1 MPYRRLFT
9 RADKQVVLACFKQNL
24 SIALIGKKLQIPI
37 PVLYKWHKLFLSGHT
52 EWAKSDDK
60 NLVLRLEAIK
70 LFDEGCGYK
79 KAAKL
84 LNLPSSRTKYW
95 LQLYYSGNREFFSQ
109 SRSYK
114 RVYSAAEKFEILEN
128 FRKTKLS
135 KKQFCLKSGFSIS
148 TLNRWLK
155 EAEI

>member
-9 RADKQVVLACFKQNL
+9 RADKQVVLECFKQNL
-24 SIALIGKKLQIPI
+24 GIAFIGKKLQIPI

-79 KAAKL
+79 KEAKL

-95 LQLYYSGNREFFSQ
+95 LQLYHSGNREFFSIKKLQ
-109 SRSYK
+109 TRLFSCGKVRDI
-114 RVYSAAEKFEILEN
+114 R
-128 FRKTKLS
+128 KLS
-135 KKQFCLKSGFSIS
+135 
-148 TLNRWLK
+148 
-155 EAEI
+155 